1 MHCVAQETVMKPAP
15 VELLSHHRPARRRA
29 WLLAAAAAMTLTAAL
44 AGCGSDG
51 DSTPAPTPMPTPT
64 PPPAGSN
71 QPPVASFSSAAATI
85 AAGTPLAFD
94 GSASSDPDGD
104 TLAHHWN
111 FGDSTHGSSAKL
123 AHIYT
128 AAGSYTVTLTVSD
141 GRGGTA
147 TTTQPVTVTAGPASA
162 GTVNTLAVVTDS
174 TGPLAGVVV
183 SVAGGASATTAADGT
198 ATVATP
204 LGVPVQIGFSKP
216 GYADQMKAL
225 NLPAGATSGY
235 VSAQLLVRE
244 PALTLPDA
252 AAGGTLTG
260 KHGARIVLPPNAL
273 VDAAGNAVTGPVQI
287 AMTPVDVGTDTRN
300 FPGLFQGITPA
311 GEQQVL
317 LSYGTVEYIL
327 TKDGAPVQLRPG
339 MKATIDIPIY
349 TGLHRDGSAVA
360 AGQTTPLWSLD
371 ERTSQ
376 WIEEG
381 AGTVVAAAG
390 SPSDFALRAEVGHF
404 SWWNCDVGENP
415 YRPNGKCCIK
425 DEPNGPCKENSGDV
439 CEHYGTG
446 PRGGPSSSNS
456 LIATLQAAPQSSTTF
471 PGRVSPM
478 AEPQTVR
485 IPATAAQATV
495 PALAGGELVMPANM
509 DITVVSSARNG
520 TYRGTRVFRGAPG
533 VREDVVVTLLPV
545 ASGGQDE
552 PITLPWDKAYAMT
565 AAAELDRYLL
575 TMAAGPGFSVR
586 VSQAAS
592 TLTGTVKLIRP
603 DGTVVAQEG
612 FAASPAVL
620 NETQAVAGV
629 YKIEVTASTGAPGG
643 YRLEASSLGDCAN
656 VTAVTLPVNRV
667 DPMPVRSNRC
677 YDIAIPADQALQ
689 IKTERETNLN
699 NASGTVTLST
709 GGGSQVLMVFQA
721 FGGTF
726 ANPARPIIFGIGQ
739 AGTYRVRV
747 ANDSDSSGTMR
758 FIVDPLPV
766 TAALAV
772 PGTATI
778 DVPANSSGSQAN
790 VLLKPPADGRYF
802 LQMDTTSFNGGANLY
817 PRYSLITNHSARASQ
832 LTAPLLPV
840 AVVFSNNNGGPA
852 TLTSGIPT
860 TITRDVD
867 ISGNVGDT
875 PVVYALDGVAGTE
888 ISKRLVRPA
897 ASPIIAVLDFFDPEG
912 NVMGALNAV
921 ESMPATGVYT
931 AYVRR
936 ISASGSTPYTL
947 RVNTAPAPVPL
958 TLTPPLT
965 QISTD
970 MPIGMVRRYTMDL
983 AQAELVGL
991 TLDTPALLAVATIDG
1006 VDNATAST
1014 SDDSTEPRSV
1024 ASAPAY
1030 VRVGGSKMLR
1040 VYTATTDLESAS
1052 GPLTIGVRKPVPAPA
1067 TINAPID
1074 VALAPGVFSAWRYD
1088 IPAEGYYLLRLT
1100 APISPSGTATMWAP
1114 STILSNY
1121 PGEVTVGA
1129 GLPSGGTPPEGTVK
1143 LTPGAYTL
1151 TLRAFMPPT
1160 VTAPVN
1166 FAASF
1171 VNLEAPTPLT
1181 LGAAPAAG
1189 SIDAIGERDYWSF
1202 AGTGG
1207 QAYTVR
1213 VTAAF
1218 NGILRVKKQ
1227 LPNGDYVSQSLTF
1240 TVPGFPTP
1248 MVNGVEKAVSFTIPA
1263 DAIFGNGTYVV
1274 DVDADDAFTGAYSVQ
1289 MTTP

>member
-1 MHCVAQETVMKPAP
+1 MNCAAVELPAP
-15 VELLSHHRPARRRA
+15 TYPARRPRA
-29 WLLAAAAAMTLTAAL
+29 WLLAAAAAVTLTATL

-51 DSTPAPTPMPTPT
+51 DSSPAPTPVPSAPT

-71 QPPVASFSSAAATI
+71 QPPVASFTAAAATI
-85 AAGTPLAFD
+85 AAGSPLAFD
-94 GSASSDPDGD
+94 GSASADPDGD
-104 TLAHHWN
+104 PLAHHWS

-123 AHIYT
+123 AHVYT
-128 AAGSYTVTLTVSD
+128 AAGNYTVTLTVSD

-147 TTTQPVTVTAGPASA
+147 TTTRPVTVTAGPAPV
-162 GTVNTLAVVTDS
+162 GMVDTVAVATDS
-174 TGPLAGVVV
+174 TGPLSGVTV
-183 SVAGGASATTAADGT
+183 SVAGGATATTAADGT
-198 ATVATP
+198 ATVQTP
-204 LGVPVQIGFSKP
+204 LGVPLQITFNKP
-216 GYADQMKAL
+216 GYASQMKRL
-225 NLPAGATSGY
+225 NLPAGAASGY
-235 VSAQLLVRE
+235 VTARLLVRE

-252 AAGGTLTG
+252 ATGGTLTG

-273 VDAAGNAVTGPVQI
+273 VDAAGTTVTGPVQI
-287 AMTPVDVGTDTRN
+287 AMTPVNVAADTRH

-311 GEQQVL
+311 GDMQVL

-327 TKDGAPVQLRPG
+327 TKDGAPLQLKPG
-339 MKATIDIPIY
+339 MKATVDIPIY

-381 AGTVVAAAG
+381 LGTVVAVAG

-446 PRGGPSSSNS
+446 PSGSSPSPSP
-456 LIATLQAAPQSSTTF
+456 LIAKLQAASMPAAAF
-471 PGRVSPM
+471 PAQASPT
-478 AEPQTVR
+478 AEPETRR

-495 PALAGGELVMPANM
+495 PALAGGELPMPANM

-520 TYRGTRVFRGAPG
+520 TYRGTRVFRGAHG

-565 AAAELDRYLL
+565 AAGELDRYLL

-612 FAASPAVL
+612 FTASPAVL
-620 NETQAVAGV
+620 NEAQAQAGV

-643 YRLEASSLGDCAN
+643 YRLEASSIGDCAN
-656 VTAVTLPVNRV
+656 VTVVTLPVNRV

-677 YDIAIPADQALQ
+677 YDIAISADQALQ
-689 IKTERETNLN
+689 IRTERETNLN

-709 GGGSQVLMVFQA
+709 AGGSQVLMVFPA
-721 FGGTF
+721 FGGSF
-726 ANPARPIIFGIGQ
+726 ANPARPIIFGIAT

-758 FIVDPLPV
+758 FIVQPMA
-766 TAALAV
+766 TTTLAV

-778 DVPANSSGSQAN
+778 DVPPNSDPDDAY

-802 LQMDTTSFNGGANLY
+802 LQMDTTSFAGGANLY
-817 PRYSLITNHSARASQ
+817 PAYSLITNHSARASQ
-832 LTAPLLPV
+832 MTAPLLPV
-840 AVVFSNNNGGPA
+840 AVVFSNSNGGPA
-852 TLTSGIPT
+852 TLTAGVPT

-867 ISGNVGDT
+867 VSATVGDT

-888 ISKRLVRPA
+888 ISSRMVRPDA
-897 ASPIIAVLDFFDPEG
+897 NPVNATMDLFNPEG
-912 NVMGALNAV
+912 GVMGALNSV
-921 ESMPATGVYT
+921 ETMPATGVYT

-936 ISASGSTPYTL
+936 TSASGSTPYTL

-965 QISTD
+965 QVSVD

-983 AQAELVGL
+983 AQAELLGL
-991 TLDTPALLAVATIDG
+991 TLDTPSALSAVATFEGATVVMPDG
-1006 VDNATAST
+1006 LTGPKSAAS
-1014 SDDSTEPRSV
+1014 P
-1024 ASAPAY
+1024 PAY
-1030 VRVGGSKMLR
+1030 VRVAGSKTMR
-1040 VYTATTDLESAS
+1040 VYAQSTVIETAS
-1052 GPLTIGVRKPVPAPA
+1052 GPLTIGVRKPVPTPK
-1067 TINAPID
+1067 TFNAPFD
-1074 VALAPGVFSAWRYD
+1074 ATLAPGVFDAWRYVV
-1088 IPAEGYYLLRLT
+1088 PAEGYYLLRLT
-1100 APISPSGTATMWAP
+1100 APIPTSGTATIWAP

-1121 PGEVTVGA
+1121 SGELTVA
-1129 GLPSGGTPPEGTVK
+1129 ASVPSNPTPPEGTVK
-1143 LTPGAYTL
+1143 LPSGAYTL
-1151 TLRAFMPPT
+1151 TLRAFTPPT
-1160 VTAPVN
+1160 LTAPV
-1166 FAASF
+1166 SF
-1171 VNLEAPTPLT
+1171 SANLVNLEPPVPLT
-1181 LGAAPAAG
+1181 LGAAAATGIIDTPA
-1189 SIDAIGERDYWSF
+1189 ERDYFSF

-1207 QAYTVR
+1207 QSYTVR

-1218 NGILRVKKQ
+1218 NGVLRVKK
-1227 LPNGDYVSQSLTF
+1227 LTTDGNYTYSSNLSPF
-1240 TVPGFPTP
+1240 LVPGFPTTFAS
-1248 MVNGVEKAVSFTIPA
+1248 GIEKVVAFTIPA
-1263 DAIFGNGTYVV
+1263 DATFGNGTYIV
-1274 DVDADDAFTGAYSVQ
+1274 DIDADADATGDYSVQ
-1289 MTTP
+1289 VTTP